1 MALRRIIAITLETI
15 LAMFLVA
22 SLFGVAYTS
31 FRTNALGLTRED
43 FRAEREASLVA
54 APHRAEENQM
64 AFRVA
69 K

>member
-31 FRTNALGLTRED
+31 FRTNALELTRDDSPED
-43 FRAEREASLVA
+43 LDASLVA
-54 APHRAEENQM
+54 ALDRAHENPM
-64 AFRVA
+64 AYRVA